1 MLYNNDIIDI
11 ISLYLNIKDILLLRQ
26 SIKISIKINN
36 NNYIR
41 KIKLYKDFK
50 ININDNYKIIL
61 VIFNTIKYINNDTIN
76 ILKKNLNNKKIYS
89 IEIFEQNNKILFD
102 NNLLYI
108 KNILDILIKNFS
120 YIKII
125 SFNIKYLNILFNYL
139 DIFDKIYLTIDIN
152 INLKEF
158 KKLNNLQYIYELLKI
173 NKEIYINNNNIK
185 EYL

>member
-26 SIKISIKINN
+26 TIKISIKINN

-120 YIKII
+120 Y
-125 SFNIKYLNILFNYL
+125 
-139 DIFDKIYLTIDIN
+139 
-152 INLKEF
+152 
-158 KKLNNLQYIYELLKI
+158 
-173 NKEIYINNNNIK
+173 
-185 EYL
+185 